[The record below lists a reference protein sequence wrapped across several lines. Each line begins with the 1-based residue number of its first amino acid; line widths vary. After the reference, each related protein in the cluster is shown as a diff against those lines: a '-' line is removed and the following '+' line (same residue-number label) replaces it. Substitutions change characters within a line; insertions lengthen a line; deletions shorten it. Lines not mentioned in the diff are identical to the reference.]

1 MSNNFSVS
9 LTNIISSMGLNIAF
23 MPNDP
28 DKILISEKDIN
39 RLGLELTGFF
49 DYFNSTRLVVM
60 GRTEN
65 AYLSGLTSE
74 ERYKILDGIFAFE
87 PPAVI
92 ITKNIEPYPELIE
105 AAKKSFIPILRTSEM
120 TSNFIADIVEFLD
133 VKLAPRITRHGVLVE
148 VYGQGIYIIGDSGV
162 GKSETAIEL
171 IQRGHRLVADDSV
184 QIRKIN
190 DKKLTGSAPKNLRH
204 FIELRGVGI
213 IDARS
218 IFGMGSVKVTQ
229 EIDMVVN
236 LEMWDRA
243 KIYDRIGIEN
253 EYAKILGVNIPIVT
267 IPVTPG
273 RNLAIIV
280 EVAAM
285 NNRQKKMGYNAAK
298 ELLDGL
304 GMDYFNNDIVTNNQI
319 KLNI

>member
-9 LTNIISSMGLNIAF
+9 LTNIINSMGLNIAF

-74 ERYKILDGIFAFE
+74 ERYKILDGIFVFE

-92 ITKNIEPYPELIE
+92 ITKNIEPYPELIK

>member
-1 MSNNFSVS
+1 
-9 LTNIISSMGLNIAF
+9 
-23 MPNDP
+23 
-28 DKILISEKDIN
+28 
-39 RLGLELTGFF
+39 
-49 DYFNSTRLVVM
+49 
-60 GRTEN
+60 
-65 AYLSGLTSE
+65 
-74 ERYKILDGIFAFE
+74 
-87 PPAVI
+87 
-92 ITKNIEPYPELIE
+92 
-105 AAKKSFIPILRTSEM
+105 
-120 TSNFIADIVEFLD
+120 
-133 VKLAPRITRHGVLVE
+133 
-148 VYGQGIYIIGDSGV
+148 
-162 GKSETAIEL
+162 
-171 IQRGHRLVADDSV
+171 
-184 QIRKIN
+184 
-190 DKKLTGSAPKNLRH
+190 
-204 FIELRGVGI
+204 
-213 IDARS
+213 
-218 IFGMGSVKVTQ
+218 
-229 EIDMVVN
+229 MVVN

>member
-1 MSNNFSVS
+1 MANNFSVS
-9 LTNIISSMGLNIAF
+9 LTHIINELSLNIVF
-23 MPNDP
+23 MPDDP
-28 DKILISEKDIN
+28 DKILISEKDVN

-49 DYFNSTRLVVM
+49 DFFNNSRLVIM

-65 AYLSGLTSE
+65 SYLSGLSAD
-74 ERYKILDGIFAFE
+74 ERYRILDSIFSYK

-92 ITKNIEPYPELIE
+92 ITRNIEPYPELIK
-105 AAKKSFIPILRTSEM
+105 ATKKNFVPVLRTIET
-120 TSNFIADIVEFLD
+120 TSNFIANIVEFLD
-133 VKLAPRITRHGVLVE
+133 IKLAPRITRHGVLVE
-148 VYGQGIYIIGDSGV
+148 VYGQGVFITGNSGV

-184 QIRKIN
+184 QIRKLN
-190 DKKLTGSAPKNLRH
+190 DKRLKGSAPKNIRH

-213 IDARS
+213 INARR
-218 IFGMGSVKVTQ
+218 IFGMGSIKVTQ

-236 LEMWDRA
+236 LELWDDS
-243 KIYDRIGIEN
+243 KIYDRMGMEN
-253 EYAKILGVNIPIVT
+253 EYTEILGVKIPIVT

-298 ELLDGL
+298 ELLDTL
-304 GMDYFNNDIVTNNQI
+304 GMDYSGDDIVTSNQI
-319 KLNI
+319 SLNI

>member
-1 MSNNFSVS
+1 MASNFSVS
-9 LTNIISSMGLNIAF
+9 LTNIINELALNIVF
-23 MPNDP
+23 MPDDP
-28 DKILISEKDIN
+28 DKILIFEKDVN

-49 DYFNSTRLVVM
+49 DFFNNARLVIM

-65 AYLSGLTSE
+65 SYLSSLNSGD
-74 ERYKILDGIFAFE
+74 RYKILDGIFSYK

-92 ITKNIEPYPELIE
+92 ITRNIEPYPELMR
-105 AAKKSFIPILRTSEM
+105 AAKKNSVPVLRTSGI

-133 VKLAPRITRHGVLVE
+133 IKLAPRITRHGVLVE
-148 VYGQGIYIIGDSGV
+148 VYGEGVFITGDSGV

-171 IQRGHRLVADDSV
+171 IQRGHRLVADDAV

-190 DKKLTGSAPKNLRH
+190 DKRLKGSSPKNIRH
-204 FIELRGVGI
+204 FIELRGIGI
-213 IDARS
+213 INARR
-218 IFGMGSVKVTQ
+218 IFGMGSIKVTQ

-236 LEMWDRA
+236 LELWDDS
-243 KIYDRIGIEN
+243 KIYDRMGMDS
-253 EYAKILGVNIPIVT
+253 EYTEILGVKIPIVT

-298 ELLDGL
+298 ELLDIL
-304 GMDYFNNDIVTNNQI
+304 GMDYSGDDIVTNNQI
-319 KLNI
+319 SLNI

>member
-1 MSNNFSVS
+1 
-9 LTNIISSMGLNIAF
+9 
-23 MPNDP
+23 MPDDP
-28 DKILISEKDIN
+28 DKILISAKDVN

-49 DYFNSTRLVVM
+49 DFFNSTRLVIM

-65 AYLSGLTSE
+65 SYLSGLTSD
-74 ERYKILDGIFAFE
+74 ERYKILNGIFSYK

-92 ITKNIEPYPELIE
+92 ITRNIEPYPELIK
-105 AAKKSFIPILRTSEM
+105 AAKNNFVPVLRTAEI
-120 TSNFIADIVEFLD
+120 TSNFISDIVEFLD
-133 VKLAPRITRHGVLVE
+133 IKLAPRITRHGVLVE
-148 VYGQGIYIIGDSGV
+148 VYGQGIYIVGDSGV

-190 DKKLTGSAPKNLRH
+190 DKKLIGSAPKNIRH

-213 IDARS
+213 INARR
-218 IFGMGSVKVTQ
+218 IFGMGSIKVTQ
-229 EIDMVVN
+229 EIDLVVN
-236 LEMWDRA
+236 LELWDSS
-243 KIYDRIGIEN
+243 KIYDRMGMEN
-253 EYAKILGVNIPIVT
+253 EYTEILGVNIPIVT

-285 NNRQKKMGYNAAK
+285 NNRQKKLGYNAAK

-304 GMDYFNNDIVTNNQI
+304 GMDYSGEDIVTGNQI
-319 KLNI
+319 ALDI

>member
-1 MSNNFSVS
+1 MSSNFSIS
-9 LTNIISSMGLNIAF
+9 LTSLINGLSLHIAF
-23 MPNDP
+23 MPDDP
-28 DKILISEKDIN
+28 DKILISEKDVN

-49 DYFNSTRLVVM
+49 DFFNNTRLVIM

-65 AYLSGLTSE
+65 AYLSGLSSD
-74 ERYKILDGIFAFE
+74 ERYKILNGVFSFK

-92 ITKNIEPYPELIE
+92 ITRNIEPYPELIR
-105 AAKKSFIPILRTSEM
+105 AAKKNFVPILRTAEI

-133 VKLAPRITRHGVLVE
+133 IKLAPRITRHGVLVE
-148 VYGQGIYIIGDSGV
+148 VYGQGIYIVGDSGV

-190 DKKLTGSAPKNLRH
+190 DKKLIGSAPKNIRH

-213 IDARS
+213 INARR
-218 IFGMGSVKVTQ
+218 IFGMGSIKVTQ
-229 EIDMVVN
+229 EIDLVVN
-236 LEMWDRA
+236 LEMWNSS
-243 KIYDRIGIEN
+243 KIYDRMGMEN
-253 EYAKILGVNIPIVT
+253 EYTEILGVNIPIVT

-304 GMDYFNNDIVTNNQI
+304 GMDYSGNDTVTKNQI
-319 KLNI
+319 TLNI

>member
-23 MPNDP
+23 MPDDP
-28 DKILISEKDIN
+28 DKILISEKDVN

-49 DYFNSTRLVVM
+49 DYFNSTRMVVM

-92 ITKNIEPYPELIE
+92 ITKNIEPYPELIK
-105 AAKKSFIPILRTSEM
+105 AAKKNFIPILRTPEM

-253 EYAKILGVNIPIVT
+253 EYAKILDVNIPIVT

>member
-1 MSNNFSVS
+1 
-9 LTNIISSMGLNIAF
+9 
-23 MPNDP
+23 
-28 DKILISEKDIN
+28 
-39 RLGLELTGFF
+39 
-49 DYFNSTRLVVM
+49 
-60 GRTEN
+60 
-65 AYLSGLTSE
+65 
-74 ERYKILDGIFAFE
+74 
-87 PPAVI
+87 
-92 ITKNIEPYPELIE
+92 
-105 AAKKSFIPILRTSEM
+105 
-120 TSNFIADIVEFLD
+120 
-133 VKLAPRITRHGVLVE
+133 
-148 VYGQGIYIIGDSGV
+148 
-162 GKSETAIEL
+162 
-171 IQRGHRLVADDSV
+171 
-184 QIRKIN
+184 
-190 DKKLTGSAPKNLRH
+190 
-204 FIELRGVGI
+204 
-213 IDARS
+213 
-218 IFGMGSVKVTQ
+218 MGSVKVTQ

>member
-1 MSNNFSVS
+1 MASNFSVS
-9 LTNIISSMGLNIAF
+9 LTHIINELSLNIAF
-23 MPNDP
+23 MPDDP
-28 DKILISEKDIN
+28 DKILISEKDVN

-49 DYFNSTRLVVM
+49 DFFNNARLVIM

-65 AYLSGLTSE
+65 SYLSGLSGN
-74 ERYKILDGIFAFE
+74 ERYKILDGIFSYK

-92 ITKNIEPYPELIE
+92 ITRNIEPYPELIK
-105 AAKKSFIPILRTSEM
+105 AAKKNFIPILRTTET
-120 TSNFIADIVEFLD
+120 TSTFIANIVEFLD
-133 VKLAPRITRHGVLVE
+133 IKLAPRITRHGVLFA
-148 VYGQGIYIIGDSGV
+148 VYGEGVFITGNSGV

-171 IQRGHRLVADDSV
+171 IQRGHRLVADDAV
-184 QIRKIN
+184 QIRKLN
-190 DKKLTGSAPKNLRH
+190 DKRLKGSAPKNIRH

-213 IDARS
+213 INARR
-218 IFGMGSVKVTQ
+218 IFGMGSIKVTQ

-236 LEMWDRA
+236 LELWDNS
-243 KIYDRIGIEN
+243 KIYDRMGMEN
-253 EYAKILGVNIPIVT
+253 EYTEILGVKIPIVT

-298 ELLDGL
+298 ELLDTL
-304 GMDYFNNDIVTNNQI
+304 GMDYSGDDTITSNQI
-319 KLNI
+319 SLNI

>member
-23 MPNDP
+23 MPDDP
-28 DKILISEKDIN
+28 DKILISEKDVN

-49 DYFNSTRLVVM
+49 DYFNSTRMVVM

-92 ITKNIEPYPELIE
+92 ITKNIEPYPELIK
-105 AAKKSFIPILRTSEM
+105 AAKKNFIPILRTPEM

-190 DKKLTGSAPKNLRH
+190 DRKLTGSAPKNLRH

-253 EYAKILGVNIPIVT
+253 EYAKILDVNIPIVT

>member
-1 MSNNFSVS
+1 MSSNFSIS
-9 LTNIISSMGLNIAF
+9 LTSLINGLSLHIAF
-23 MPNDP
+23 MPDDP
-28 DKILISEKDIN
+28 DKILISEKDVN

-49 DYFNSTRLVVM
+49 DFFNNTRLVIM

-65 AYLSGLTSE
+65 AYLSGLSSD
-74 ERYKILDGIFAFE
+74 ERYKILNGVFSFK

-92 ITKNIEPYPELIE
+92 ITRNIEPYPELIR
-105 AAKKSFIPILRTSEM
+105 AAKKNFVPILRTAEI
-120 TSNFIADIVEFLD
+120 TSNFIANIVEFLD
-133 VKLAPRITRHGVLVE
+133 IKLAPRITRHGVLVE
-148 VYGQGIYIIGDSGV
+148 VYGQGIYIVGDSGV

-190 DKKLTGSAPKNLRH
+190 DKKLIGSAPKNIRH

-213 IDARS
+213 INARR
-218 IFGMGSVKVTQ
+218 IFGMGSIKVTQ
-229 EIDMVVN
+229 EIDLVVN
-236 LEMWDRA
+236 LEMWNSS
-243 KIYDRIGIEN
+243 KIYDRMGMEN
-253 EYAKILGVNIPIVT
+253 EYTEILGVNIPIVT

-304 GMDYFNNDIVTNNQI
+304 GMDYSGNDTVTKNQI
-319 KLNI
+319 TLNI

>member
-1 MSNNFSVS
+1 MSSNFSVS
-9 LTNIISSMGLNIAF
+9 LTSVINELSLSISF
-23 MPNDP
+23 MPDDP
-28 DKILISEKDIN
+28 DKILISEKDVN

-49 DYFNSTRLVVM
+49 NFFNNTRLVIM

-65 AYLSGLTSE
+65 SYLSNLSSD
-74 ERYKILDGIFAFE
+74 ERYKILYEIFSYK

-92 ITKNIEPYPELIE
+92 ITRNIEPYPELIK
-105 AAKKSFIPILRTSEM
+105 AAKKNFIPILRTTET
-120 TSNFIADIVEFLD
+120 TSNFISNIVEFLD
-133 VKLAPRITRHGVLVE
+133 IKLAPRITRHGVLVE

-190 DKKLTGSAPKNLRH
+190 DKKLIGSAPKNIRH

-213 IDARS
+213 INARR
-218 IFGMGSVKVTQ
+218 IFGMGSIKVTQ
-229 EIDMVVN
+229 EIDLVVN
-236 LEMWDRA
+236 LELWKES
-243 KIYDRIGIEN
+243 KIYDRMGMEN
-253 EYAKILGVNIPIVT
+253 EYTEILGVKIPIVT

-298 ELLDGL
+298 ELLDIL
-304 GMDYFNNDIVTNNQI
+304 GMDYSGNDIVTNNQI
-319 KLNI
+319 ALNI

>member
-9 LTNIISSMGLNIAF
+9 LTNIISSMRLNIAF
-23 MPNDP
+23 MPDDP
-28 DKILISEKDIN
+28 DKILISEKDVN

-65 AYLSGLTSE
+65 AYLSGLTSD

-92 ITKNIEPYPELIE
+92 ITKNIEPYPELIK
-105 AAKKSFIPILRTSEM
+105 AAKKNFIPILRTSKM

-304 GMDYFNNDIVTNNQI
+304 GMDYFNTDIVTNNQI